1 MRTTDPG
8 VCPEFVRSLS
18 GACPEFAVVRI
29 RGADPWCGSVV
40 RIRGAD
46 PWCGSVGADPWVRI
60 RGAGLRSGGRPFPYA
75 PRRRTQ
81 DLLRVLLRAA

>member
-29 RGADPWCGSVV
+29 RGADPWCGSVM

-46 PWCGSVGADPWVRI
+46 PWCGSVVRIRGCGSVGADPWCGSQI
-60 RGAGLRSGGRPFPYA
+60 WGPSFP
-75 PRRRTQ
+75 
-81 DLLRVLLRAA
+81 LRAA